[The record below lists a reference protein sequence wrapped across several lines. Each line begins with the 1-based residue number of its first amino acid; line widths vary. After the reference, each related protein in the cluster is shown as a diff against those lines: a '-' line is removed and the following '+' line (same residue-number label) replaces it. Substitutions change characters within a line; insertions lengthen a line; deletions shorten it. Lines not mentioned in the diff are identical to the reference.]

1 MVLFGR
7 AKSPSRSPSRSQSP
21 NGRRRTRQLSPAN
34 ALKYHELL
42 QKKVRFN
49 QMANKKRRE
58 AQQANIKSSK
68 ARTRGLGESV
78 VQKYRAEK
86 AELKAL
92 ANRYAAGSSALLAQ
106 LNRMLHA

>member
-1 MVLFGR
+1 ML
-7 AKSPSRSPSRSQSP
+7 SRSSS
-21 NGRRRTRQLSPAN
+21 GRRALAPAN
-34 ALKYHELL
+34 ALKYHDLL

-68 ARTRGLGESV
+68 ARARGLGESV

-86 AELKAL
+86 ADLRAL
-92 ANRYAAGSSALLAQ
+92 ANRYAAGSSTIMAE
-106 LNRMLHA
+106 LNRILRGV